1 MFTLALLLSTWIPMA
16 FFLAVGSVGSPGGG
30 VDTVKAGLLFI
41 GGVHVAATLLLYV
54 DRKFLRLVVEDKV
67 RYVYVPFAAIV
78 ASGFVFTAGGAAVQA
93 SALLAFWAWQ
103 THHYGRQ
110 NVGVYSFA
118 GMARGWRPHPRE
130 RRALD
135 LATVCAVCGT
145 FRVLAKDVATPAL
158 HPLFD
163 ALSWIGAAG
172 FVGVLVV
179 SVSFYLTHRTEFSAL
194 RTACFFTLV
203 LFFLPMFLSTDLD
216 VAFFSYA
223 IAHGTQYLAFMAAV
237 SVGLGAREGR
247 RGVSPAMV
255 TMAALLVLLG
265 VVGYRAA
272 DLKAV
277 ALVGTSPALT
287 SVIDFLAGIGLGFTV
302 AHFVIDAGA
311 WRLSRPSAR
320 RYVTERFGFL
330 CEPGSSA
337 PSRLGVPDHGP
348 GASAR

>member
-16 FFLAVGSVGSPGGG
+16 FFLAVGSLGSPGPGL
-30 VDTVKAGLLFI
+30 DAVKAALLFI

-78 ASGFVFTAGGAAVQA
+78 GSGLVFTAGGAAVQA

-103 THHYGRQ
+103 TLHYGRQ

-118 GMARGWRPHPRE
+118 GIARGWRPHPLE

-135 LATVCAVCGT
+135 LATLCAVCGT
-145 FRVLAKDVATPAL
+145 FRVLGKDVATPAL
-158 HPLFD
+158 HPFFD

-172 FVGVLVV
+172 FVGVLVL
-179 SVSFYLTHRTEFSAL
+179 SVSFYLTHRSEFPAL
-194 RTACFFTLV
+194 RTALFFTLV
-203 LFFLPMFLSTDLD
+203 LFFLPMFLSTNPD

-223 IAHGTQYLAFMAAV
+223 IAHGTQYLAFMAVV
-237 SVGLGAREGR
+237 SFDLGAREGR

-272 DLKAV
+272 DLKAF
-277 ALVGTSPALT
+277 APAGSSPILT
-287 SVIDFLAGIGLGFTV
+287 TAIDFLAGIGLGFTV
-302 AHFVIDAGA
+302 AHFVIDAAA
-311 WRLSRPSAR
+311 WRLGRASAR

-330 CEPGSSA
+330 FRPGSPA

-348 GASAR
+348 GARAR